1 MPLTLMPLSEEA
13 LRVFLMGTLKSK
25 LDFDQLGL
33 VQSFNF
39 AFDRREVII
48 N

>member
-1 MPLTLMPLSEEA
+1 MPLTQEA
-13 LRVFLMGTLKSK
+13 VKVFLMGTLKSK

-39 AFDRREVII
+39 AVDRREAII